1 MITEITSNGR
11 KAGLENRR
19 EMEMKKMGKKVN
31 AALLAL
37 TMTVGSMTYPTKDAK
52 AGVVLASIGGVA
64 SNGSGMILLPAA
76 VSIGMMF
83 GGLGIFIYS
92 CYAFLDKIEVGNN
105 KAAAKAMGFL
115 TLDKGSAEEVQAD
128 LRTKIMNSY
137 KELGMNENNADY
149 LAQIVLHKTS
159 QIKVEANSSVEV
171 LFSAEELSQLVN
183 SISETNPELAQK
195 ITDDFTKSS
204 L

>member
-1 MITEITSNGR
+1 
-11 KAGLENRR
+11 
-19 EMEMKKMGKKVN
+19 MEMKKMGKKIN

-37 TMTVGSMTYPTKDAK
+37 TMTVGAATYPTQDAK
-52 AGVVLASIGGVA
+52 AGVVLMSVGGVA

-76 VSIGMMF
+76 VSVAMMF

-92 CYAFLDKIEVGNN
+92 CYAFLDKIEYGNN
-105 KAAAKAMGFL
+105 KAAAKAMGFM
-115 TLDKGSAEEVQAD
+115 TLDKGSADEVQTD

-137 KELGMNENNADY
+137 KEMGMNENNADY

-159 QIKVEANSSVEV
+159 QIKVEENTPVEV
-171 LFSAEELSQLVN
+171 LFSNEELAQVVN
-183 SISETNPELAQK
+183 SIAETNPELAQK
-195 ITDDFTKSS
+195 ITTDFTQSS